1 MATSAWNKFN
11 DFSEQLVRGVHDFDA
26 NTFKVVLTNSA
37 PTAANTILSDIT
49 QIANGGGYTTGGETT
64 TITISETS
72 GTTTVSGTEIVWTGS
87 GAGFG
92 PFRYAVLYNDSS
104 TSPLDALIAWFDYG
118 SPGIT
123 LVGAGETFTLK
134 FNNASPGTMLSLI
147 HI

>member
-37 PTAANTILSDIT
+37 PSAGNTILTDIT

-64 TITISETS
+64 TISISETS

-92 PFRYAVLYNDSS
+92 PFQYVVLYNDSS
-104 TSPLDALIAWFDYG
+104 TSPADALIAWFDYG
-118 SPGIT
+118 SA
-123 LVGAGETFTLK
+123 LSVGAGETFTLK
-134 FNNASPGTMLSLI
+134 FNNASPGTMFTLV
-147 HI
+147 

>member
-37 PTAANTILSDIT
+37 PTAANTILTDIT

-118 SPGIT
+118 SSIS
-123 LVGAGETFTLK
+123 VGASETFTLK
-134 FNNASPGTMLSLI
+134 FNNANPGTMFTLV
-147 HI
+147 

>member
-37 PTAANTILSDIT
+37 PTAANTILTDIT

-64 TITISETS
+64 TITIAEVS

-92 PFRYAVLYNDSS
+92 PFRYAALYNDSS
-104 TSPLDALIAWFDYG
+104 TSPADALIAWFDYG
-118 SPGIT
+118 SAIS
-123 LVGAGETFTLK
+123 VGAGETFTLK
-134 FNNASPGTMLSLI
+134 FNNANPGTMFTLV
-147 HI
+147 

>member
-37 PTAANTILSDIT
+37 PTAANTILTDIT
-49 QIANGGGYTTGGETT
+49 QIANGGGYTTGGEAT

-104 TSPLDALIAWFDYG
+104 TAPADALIAWFDYG

-134 FNNASPGTMLSLI
+134 FNNASPGTMFTLV
-147 HI
+147 

>member
-37 PTAANTILSDIT
+37 PSAGNTVLTDIT

-72 GTTTVSGTEIVWTGS
+72 GTTTVSGTEIVWTGTGS
-87 GAGFG
+87 GFG

-104 TSPLDALIAWFDYG
+104 TAPADALIAWFDYG
-118 SPGIT
+118 VGGIT

-134 FNNASPGTMLSLI
+134 FNNASPGTMFTLV
-147 HI
+147 

>member
-26 NTFKVVLTNSA
+26 NTFKVVLANSA
-37 PTAANTILSDIT
+37 PSASDTQLSQIT
-49 QIANGGGYTTGGETT
+49 TQLSTGGGYTSGGEAT

-72 GTTTVSGTEIVWTGS
+72 GTTTVSGTEIVWTGT

-92 PFRYAVLYNDSS
+92 PFRYAVLYNDST
-104 TSPLDALIAWFDYG
+104 TSPTDALIAWFDYG

-123 LVGAGETFTLK
+123 LVGAGETFTLR
-134 FNNASPGTMLSLI
+134 FNNANPGTMFTLV
-147 HI
+147 

>member
-37 PTAANTILSDIT
+37 PTAANTILTDIT

-72 GTTTVSGTEIVWTGS
+72 GTTTVSGTEIVWTGT

-104 TSPLDALIAWFDYG
+104 TSPADALIAWFDYG
-118 SPGIT
+118 SSIS
-123 LVGAGETFTLK
+123 VGASETFTLK
-134 FNNASPGTMLSLI
+134 FNNANPGTMFTLV
-147 HI
+147 

>member
-37 PTAANTILSDIT
+37 PTAANTNLSDIT

-104 TSPLDALIAWFDYG
+104 TSPADALIAWFDYG

-134 FNNASPGTMLSLI
+134 FNNASPGTMFTLV
-147 HI
+147 

>member
-1 MATSAWNKFN
+1 MATSAWNKFD

-37 PTAANTILSDIT
+37 PSAGNTILTDIT

-64 TITISETS
+64 TISISETS

-104 TSPLDALIAWFDYG
+104 TSPADALIAWFDYG

-134 FNNASPGTMLSLI
+134 FNNASPGTMFTLV
-147 HI
+147 

>member
-37 PTAANTILSDIT
+37 PTAANTILTDIT

-118 SPGIT
+118 SSIS
-123 LVGAGETFTLK
+123 VGAGETFTLK
-134 FNNASPGTMLSLI
+134 FNNASPGTMFTLV
-147 HI
+147 

>member
-104 TSPLDALIAWFDYG
+104 TSPADALIAWFDYG
-118 SPGIT
+118 SAIS
-123 LVGAGETFTLK
+123 VGAGETFTLK
-134 FNNASPGTMLSLI
+134 FNNASPGTMFTLV
-147 HI
+147 

>member
-37 PTAANTILSDIT
+37 PTAANTILTDIT

-92 PFRYAVLYNDSS
+92 PFRYAVLYND
-104 TSPLDALIAWFDYG
+104 TAANDPLIAWFDYG

-134 FNNASPGTMLSLI
+134 FNNASPGTMFTLV
-147 HI
+147 

>member
-26 NTFKVVLTNSA
+26 NTFKVVLTNTAPSA
-37 PTAANTILSDIT
+37 GNTILTDIT
-49 QIANGGGYTTGGETT
+49 QVTNGGGYTTGGEAT

-92 PFRYAVLYNDSS
+92 PFRYAVLYNDST
-104 TSPLDALIAWFDYG
+104 TSPTDALIAWFDYG
-118 SPGIT
+118 SSIS
-123 LVGAGETFTLK
+123 VAASETFTLK
-134 FNNASPGTMLSLI
+134 FNNANPGTMFTLV
-147 HI
+147 

>member
-37 PTAANTILSDIT
+37 PVATNTILTDIT

-64 TITISETS
+64 TITIAEVS

-104 TSPLDALIAWFDYG
+104 TSPADALIAWFDYG
-118 SPGIT
+118 SLIS
-123 LVGAGETFTLK
+123 VGAGETFTLK
-134 FNNASPGTMLSLI
+134 FNNANPGTMFTLV
-147 HI
+147 

>member
-37 PTAANTILSDIT
+37 PTAANAILTDIT

-104 TSPLDALIAWFDYG
+104 TSPADALIAWFDYG
-118 SPGIT
+118 SSIS
-123 LVGAGETFTLK
+123 VGAGETFTLR
-134 FNNASPGTMLSLI
+134 FSTTSPGSMFTLV
-147 HI
+147 

>member
-37 PTAANTILSDIT
+37 PVATNTILTDIT

-72 GTTTVSGTEIVWTGS
+72 GTTTVSGTEIVWTGTGS
-87 GAGFG
+87 GFG

-104 TSPLDALIAWFDYG
+104 TAPADALIAWFDYG
-118 SPGIT
+118 SAIS
-123 LVGAGETFTLK
+123 VGAGETFTLK
-134 FNNASPGTMLSLI
+134 FNNASPGTMFTLV
-147 HI
+147 

>member
-37 PTAANTILSDIT
+37 PTAANTILTDIT

-64 TITISETS
+64 TITIAEVS

-92 PFRYAVLYNDSS
+92 PFRYAVLYND
-104 TSPLDALIAWFDYG
+104 TAANDPLIAWFDYG
-118 SPGIT
+118 SLIS
-123 LVGAGETFTLK
+123 VGAGETFTLK
-134 FNNASPGTMLSLI
+134 FNNASPGTMFTLV
-147 HI
+147 

>member
-37 PTAANTILSDIT
+37 PTAANTVLTDIT

-92 PFRYAVLYNDSS
+92 PFQYVVLYNDSS
-104 TSPLDALIAWFDYG
+104 TSPADALIAWFDYG
-118 SPGIT
+118 SA
-123 LVGAGETFTLK
+123 LSVGAGETFTLK
-134 FNNASPGTMLSLI
+134 FNNASPGTMFTLV
-147 HI
+147 

>member
-37 PTAANTILSDIT
+37 PTAANTILTDIT
-49 QIANGGGYTTGGETT
+49 QITGSGGYTTGGATT

-72 GTTTVSGTEIVWTGS
+72 GTTTVSGTEIVWTGTGS
-87 GAGFG
+87 GFG

-104 TSPLDALIAWFDYG
+104 TSPADALIAWFDYG
-118 SPGIT
+118 SAIS
-123 LVGAGETFTLK
+123 VGASETFTLK
-134 FNNASPGTMLSLI
+134 FNNASPGAMFTLV
-147 HI
+147 